1 MKYQDEETEDPCMSN
16 GNKNMLNGLKNVGFA
31 LKWLIDVGER
41 APPPQGQIWEHA
53 LEHCRQL
60 AHQYEEELVD
70 YYAMADLRRK
80 EAELYENIM
89 TRLRPEPEYFRVAFY
104 GRSFPAFLQ
113 NKALVQ

>member
-1 MKYQDEETEDPCMSN
+1 M
-16 GNKNMLNGLKNVGFA
+16 
-31 LKWLIDVGER
+31 IDRCWWTR
-41 APPPQGQIWEHA
+41 ATSPLQGQIWEHA